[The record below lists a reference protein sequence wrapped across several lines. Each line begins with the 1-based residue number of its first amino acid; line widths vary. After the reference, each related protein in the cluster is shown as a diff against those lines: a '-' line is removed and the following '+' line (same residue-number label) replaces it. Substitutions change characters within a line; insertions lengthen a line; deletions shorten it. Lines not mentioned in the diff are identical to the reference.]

1 MMAAVKEEPKLDF
14 DLDFDAPPRPSPRKM
29 LGEML
34 VAAEKLT
41 STDVKRALTLQQQEA
56 GLRFGDAALQL
67 GLATSDDV
75 QQALSKQFRYEFLAP
90 GHGTVAR
97 EFSIAYDPQSDGAEA
112 VRRLRSNLVL
122 GLGRV
127 EGCRAIAVTSPSS
140 GDGRSFVAANL
151 AISFAQMRR
160 RTLLIDAD
168 MRRPRQHGN
177 FGLKNQVGF
186 ATILAERGANEC
198 MSRIEGFSELSVITS
213 GPTPPNP
220 QELLG
225 RSILPRFIDIIRS
238 HFDVVIFDTPACAE
252 SADASLIANI
262 ATSAVLVA
270 RRHKTTLLDL
280 QRTTVDMATA
290 QANVLGVVLN
300 SY

>member
-1 MMAAVKEEPKLDF
+1 MAAVKEEPKLDF
-14 DLDFDAPPRPSPRKM
+14 DLDFDAPAPQGTRKK

-41 STDVKRALTLQQQEA
+41 SADVKRTLSLQQEA
-56 GLRFGDAALQL
+56 TGMRFGDAAQQL
-67 GLATSDDV
+67 GLASSEDV
-75 QQALSKQFRYEFLAP
+75 QQALSKQFKYEFLSG

-97 EFSIAYDPQSDGAEA
+97 EISIAYDPQCAGAEA

-122 GLGRV
+122 NMAKDARC
-127 EGCRAIAVTSPSS
+127 EAIAVVSPSN

-151 AISFAQMRR
+151 AIAFAQMRR

-168 MRRPRQHGN
+168 MRRPCQHLN

-186 ATILAERGANEC
+186 ATILAERGANDC
-198 MSRIEGFSELSVITS
+198 MSRIEGFNELSVVTS

-225 RSILPRFIDIIRS
+225 RPVLTRFIEVVRS
-238 HFDVVIFDTPACAE
+238 HFDVVIFDTPACTE
-252 SADASLIANI
+252 SADAALLANL
-262 ATSAVLVA
+262 ATSAVLVV
-270 RRHKTTLLDL
+270 RRHHTALRDV
-280 QRTTVDMATA
+280 QRATADMATA
-290 QANVLGVVLN
+290 QAKVLGVVLN

>member
-1 MMAAVKEEPKLDF
+1 MAAVKEEPKLDF
-14 DLDFDAPPRPSPRKM
+14 DLDFDAAPRPGVRKK

-41 STDVKRALTLQQQEA
+41 SADVKRALSLQQQKA
-56 GLRFGDAALQL
+56 GLRFGDATLQL
-67 GLATSDDV
+67 GLVSSEDV
-75 QQALSKQFRYEFLAP
+75 QQALSKQFKYEFLSP

-97 EFSIAYDPQSDGAEA
+97 EISIAYDPQSAGAEA

-122 GLGRV
+122 SMGTNDSC
-127 EGCRAIAVTSPSS
+127 EAIAVVSPTS

-168 MRRPRQHGN
+168 LRRPRQHAN

-198 MSRIEGFSELSVITS
+198 MSHIEGFNELSVITA

-225 RSILPRFIDIIRS
+225 RPVLTRFIDVVRS
-238 HFDVVIFDTPACAE
+238 HFDVLIFDTPACAE
-252 SADASLIANI
+252 SADASLIANL
-262 ATSAVLVA
+262 ASSAVLIA
-270 RRHKTTLLDL
+270 RRHKTTLRDV
-280 QRTTVDMATA
+280 QRATADMATA
-290 QANVLGVVLN
+290 QAKVLGVVLN
-300 SY
+300 CY